1 MHTCMHV
8 LLMSSFYNIS
18 EIDAFKASACR
29 RLIITVGRVAL
40 RQAFEDVSAQLGRAL
55 STLINSPEVSVKW
68 QFSKL
73 NRRENTHICKRR
85 QALKWPIEKEHAPS
99 RCGKLK
105 LTAKVAKEVPA
116 IRKATATAPC
126 LFSSQ
131 IQRHRHRHAL
141 EEKCV
146 HSLSTNDKSS
156 LPIGRTGCE
165 QMAPVVPVSPAKK
178 NKPPQTM
185 LETLAGVG
193 LTPQRGSFK
202 LPRSHQS

>member
-1 MHTCMHV
+1 
-8 LLMSSFYNIS
+8 MSSFYNIS

-55 STLINSPEVSVKW
+55 STLINFTRSVRQMAIFQTQPTREHSHLQGKQTGQSQI
-68 QFSKL
+68 QFMPKI
-73 NRRENTHICKRR
+73 RRSTHIQRR

-131 IQRHRHRHAL
+131 
-141 EEKCV
+141 
-146 HSLSTNDKSS
+146 S
-156 LPIGRTGCE
+156 GC
-165 QMAPVVPVSPAKK
+165 
-178 NKPPQTM
+178 
-185 LETLAGVG
+185 
-193 LTPQRGSFK
+193 FK
-202 LPRSHQS
+202 LRQCKQ